1 MTNFSPMEEAL
12 LTSLQESAKEHEQRL
27 SALETLLQ
35 QLNAQSKADSDSGNS
50 ALKLLQAR
58 LDTLDL
64 RLSALTTQ
72 LANWEPL
79 LKQQA
84 AVYSQAVGAFNSM
97 RDQYLN
103 LAEEAK
109 ALRSEVTQLRQ
120 LAGD

>member
-35 QLNAQSKADSDSGNS
+35 QLNAQSEADSDSGNS
-50 ALKLLQAR
+50 ALKLLQER

-84 AVYSQAVGAFNSM
+84 VVYSQAAGAFNSM